1 MAKGKKR
8 TTMAKLN
15 RETRLREKRFEK
27 EMRKE
32 ARKQAAADGTP
43 FPAETPFPDET
54 PQRDETG
61 EPSGSSRIA

>member
-27 EMRKE
+27 QLRKD

-43 FPAETPFPDET
+43 LPGETSDDERSPATERE
-54 PQRDETG
+54 
-61 EPSGSSRIA
+61 

>member
-32 ARKQAAADGTP
+32 ARKRAAAEGTP
-43 FPAETPFPDET
+43 LTGETA
-54 PQRDETG
+54 QLDETG